1 MALILGLKQLRDCLL
16 DFMRL
21 RRANQA
27 SDLDATLQE
36 DERWPEFHA
45 ERAPEP
51 APGAIFDAQV
61 AHRRALNQYSIDERA
76 SPLAVRAPLGA
87 EFDDQR
93 LGESVDFGAR
103 RLTASGD

>member
-45 ERAPEP
+45 ERAP
-51 APGAIFDAQV
+51 GAIFDAQV
-61 AHRRALNQYSIDERA
+61 AHRRVLNQYSIDERA

-87 EFDDQR
+87 EFDDLR